1 MHAALAI
8 LWPSCGAA
16 ELAGD
21 GGHDFGRTARRCKVR
36 GRAEGEVLALEDDRH
51 GLKKRIRDD
60 RAVGIFKAC
69 RLLVLQRTCSEVVL
83 ADGVGQRPKDICLVV
98 QVLSDAKVAAA
109 LGEPVGHESHHAQE
123 AAEQLRQKA
132 QDQFKKQRA

>member
-21 GGHDFGRTARRCKVR
+21 GRHDFGRTARRCKVR

-51 GLKKRIRDD
+51 GLKKRIADPQRIANFGTAAQYQV
-60 RAVGIFKAC
+60 RFQPPHTLSFAC
-69 RLLVLQRTCSEVVL
+69 
-83 ADGVGQRPKDICLVV
+83 
-98 QVLSDAKVAAA
+98 
-109 LGEPVGHESHHAQE
+109 EP
-123 AAEQLRQKA
+123 LI
-132 QDQFKKQRA
+132 

>member
-21 GGHDFGRTARRCKVR
+21 GRHDFGRTARRCKVR

-109 LGEPVGHESHHAQE
+109 LGEP
-123 AAEQLRQKA
+123 
-132 QDQFKKQRA
+132 

>member
-1 MHAALAI
+1 MAI

-51 GLKKRIRDD
+51 GLNKRIHDD

-69 RLLVLQRTCSEVVL
+69 RLLVLQGT
-83 ADGVGQRPKDICLVV
+83 AQRWSLRMASASARKT
-98 QVLSDAKVAAA
+98 SA
-109 LGEPVGHESHHAQE
+109 LWS
-123 AAEQLRQKA
+123 RS
-132 QDQFKKQRA
+132 